1 MRDLK
6 TYLSMTPVLSTIWF
20 RSLVGLLIEI
30 NHLFPDVLTFFFL
43 INMRRGEDY

>member
-1 MRDLK
+1 
-6 TYLSMTPVLSTIWF
+6 MTPVLSTICF

-30 NHLFPDVLTFFFL
+30 NHLFQDALTFLFL